1 MDNHRVLGHVAKEI
15 DKLRADQISFL
26 VAGSVKDFAEYRHLC
41 GVIRGLTFAETFV
54 NDLVQKMENSDD

>member
-1 MDNHRVLGHVAKEI
+1 MDTNRVLGHVAKEI

-54 NDLVQKMENSDD
+54 NDLVQRMEKFDD

>member
-26 VAGSVKDFAEYRHLC
+26 VAGSVKDFAEYRHLR

-54 NDLVQKMENSDD
+54 NDLVQRMENSDD